1 MIESHLDLP
10 HEVAK
15 RLQTG
20 LCGRAC
26 YDDLVSLGLVGLC
39 DAARRFDSSRGV
51 SFRTYARHR
60 IRGEILDGLRLDDP
74 ISRADRRLFKRSEQ
88 AVHGL
93 TASLG
98 RLPDELE
105 IAQAMTIPLRQWQR
119 FRTRLGH
126 LGLLAPGRKTPELD
140 DIPDRSGDPQ
150 DGATAQQTRE
160 RLAQLIEALPVRNRL
175 VIRLHYEREMT
186 FAEIGKRLGVG
197 PSRVSQIHKRAL
209 TKLREQLRKSGNLT
223 GLFTNAAR

>member
-1 MIESHLDLP
+1 
-10 HEVAK
+10 
-15 RLQTG
+15 
-20 LCGRAC
+20 
-26 YDDLVSLGLVGLC
+26 
-39 DAARRFDSSRGV
+39 
-51 SFRTYARHR
+51 
-60 IRGEILDGLRLDDP
+60 
-74 ISRADRRLFKRSEQ
+74 
-88 AVHGL
+88 
-93 TASLG
+93 
-98 RLPDELE
+98 
-105 IAQAMTIPLRQWQR
+105 MTIPIRQWQR
-119 FRTRLGH
+119 FLTRLGH